1 MRRRPTIER
10 RRRIF
15 LGCEGES
22 EQAYGAFLQRLA
34 DEIGIKVH
42 ILPINLRP
50 AGDPLALAE
59 KAVKAF
65 SREEKKGGFFG
76 KAIILDADRLN
87 DPLDRGQQA
96 LHLLASEAFT
106 TVWQRPDHEGLLLR
120 HFLGHEHDDP
130 PRGASMNALRV
141 QWPEYRKNM
150 PALDLKRKLTL
161 ADVSRAASTMP
172 ELRHLLGIIGFV

>member
-10 RRRIF
+10 RMRIF

-34 DEIGIKVH
+34 DESGITVH

-76 KAIILDADRLN
+76 KAIVLDADRLN
-87 DPLDRGQQA
+87 DPPDRGQRA
-96 LHLLASEAFT
+96 LHLLASEGFT

-120 HFLGHEHDDP
+120 HFPGHEHDDP
-130 PRGASMNALRV
+130 PRGGSMTALTSV
-141 QWPEYRKNM
+141 WPDYHKNM
-150 PALDLKRKLTL
+150 PALDLKRKFAL
-161 ADVSRAASTMP
+161 ADVTRAAGTTA
-172 ELRHLLGIIGFV
+172 ELAQLMELIGFT